1 MALDGQQATEAAM
14 DEIQEE
20 EEQLNELFAE
30 VDRVLK
36 SVQELTGRDRNDVC
50 CCCPSLCLCCCGPAL
65 PHAGVRASLTATGLL
80 PNANRP
86 HQPRFAPHTKQTD
99 KADQRCTGIFDD
111 GACLLAVAVGV
122 LQCWQTTAL
131 RPGT

>member
-50 CCCPSLCLCCCGPAL
+50 CCYCPSLCSFCCCPAL
-65 PHAGVRASLTATGLL
+65 LHAGVRASLTAIGLL

-86 HQPRFAPHTKQTD
+86 HQPRFAPHTQSRQKVHGD
-99 KADQRCTGIFDD
+99 F
-111 GACLLAVAVGV
+111 
-122 LQCWQTTAL
+122 
-131 RPGT
+131 